1 MERYQATRTW
11 LKECG
16 ESQGRGV
23 KGQPGHIRGT
33 ARSLVWMNHRMHLGR
48 REEAGKYQG
57 TMKGFKQS
65 NDMFMFAFE
74 KDHPDYKID

>member
-1 MERYQATRTW
+1 MERYQASRTW

-23 KGQPGHIRGT
+23 KGEPGHIRGT

-48 REEAGKYQG
+48 REESGKYQG
-57 TMKGFKQS
+57 TMKGFKQ
-65 NDMFMFAFE
+65 MICLCLHLR
-74 KDHPDYKID
+74 KTILIIK